1 MFDEPKPGTVEDIFA
16 STAPAPATHLK
27 TDRGEGSGASPS
39 EEISSISPTAS
50 PPILEAGT
58 SKGRRTILILAVVLI
73 VALAAGGAWAYMKF
87 YKTDN
92 PQVPDNEAAPS
103 TAQPSGANQPSANV
117 PVTQPSPTE
126 PPTSQTPPAAQ
137 PQDSDHDGLTDQEEA
152 SLGTSP
158 TNVDTDFDG
167 LFDYEEAKT
176 FKTNPLRADTDG
188 DGFSDGQE
196 VKNGYNP
203 NGDGKLNEIKP

>member
-16 STAPAPATHLK
+16 STAPATHLK
-27 TDRGEGSGASPS
+27 TDRGEGSGAPPS
-39 EEISSISPTAS
+39 EEISSISPAAP

-58 SKGRRTILILAVVLI
+58 PRGKRTILILAVVLI
-73 VALAAGGAWAYMKF
+73 LALAAGGAWAYMK
-87 YKTDN
+87 YYQADGGEGPDEGAN
-92 PQVPDNEAAPS
+92 PSA
-103 TAQPSGANQPSANV
+103 AQPSGNNQPPANIPANQPPQAET
-117 PVTQPSPTE
+117 PTPQPAPG
-126 PPTSQTPPAAQ
+126 AA
-137 PQDSDHDGLTDQEEA
+137 PQDSDHDGLADQEEV

-203 NGDGKLNEIKP
+203 NGEGKLNVITP

>member
-16 STAPAPATHLK
+16 ATAPAPAAPSK
-27 TDRGEGSGASPS
+27 PEQGKRGVAPPS
-39 EEISSISPTAS
+39 EEIFPLSPATTA

-58 SKGRRTILILAVVLI
+58 TKGKRTIFILAVVLI
-73 VALAAGGAWAYMKF
+73 VALAVGGAWAYLKF
-87 YKTDN
+87 YKSD
-92 PQVPDNEAAPS
+92 
-103 TAQPSGANQPSANV
+103 TAQAPQETTPPPAQPTTPNV
-117 PVTQPSPTE
+117 PAAQPSPTPSPAPQ
-126 PPTSQTPPAAQ
+126 PPPVAQ
-137 PQDSDHDGLTDQEEA
+137 PQDGDHDGLTDREEA

-167 LFDYEEAKT
+167 LFDYEEVKT

-188 DGFSDGQE
+188 DGFNDGQE

-203 NGDGKLNEIKP
+203 NGEGKLNEIKL